1 MEQADFDR
9 IIDFAVEKE
18 EEAYRFYLDLST
30 RTDQQRMHQVFE
42 EFAQEELKHKNKLLA
57 IKSGKVE
64 IAGKE
69 KVTDLKLS
77 DYLVVVELED
87 VKDYQQAL
95 IVAMKLE
102 KAAFKM
108 YTDLAAKSEN
118 EEIRQT
124 FLALAQEEAK
134 HKLYFE
140 VEYDDNFLTEN

>member
-1 MEQADFDR
+1 MPQTDLDR
-9 IIDFAVEKE
+9 IIDYAIERE
-18 EEAYRFYLDLST
+18 EEAYRFYLDLSA
-30 RTDQQRMHQVFE
+30 RADQQRMRQVFE
-42 EFAQEELKHKNKLLA
+42 EFAQEELMHKSKLLA

-64 IAGKE
+64 IASKE
-69 KVTDLKLS
+69 KVSDLKLS
-77 DYLVVVELED
+77 DYLVAVELED

-102 KAAFKM
+102 KAAFKL
-108 YTDLAAKSEN
+108 YTNFAAKFDN

-140 VEYDDNFLTEN
+140 VEYDDNFLTDN